1 MTYPRHYKVNEL
13 IHRALG
19 TTGMPAHLEER
30 GLCES
35 DDKRPDG
42 ITLFAWSEGLPIA
55 RDYTNKDTVCQSY
68 VGKTSKEAGKAAEVA
83 EKAKLNHYNELS
95 ADFKVI
101 PVATE
106 TFGSW
111 GSMGLKW
118 MRQIGDRIA
127 ARTGD
132 KNATFRLLQRISMA
146 IMKGNVASV
155 KGTARSE
162 KQLDEYFFR

>member
-35 DDKRPDG
+35 DDKRPDE

-83 EKAKLNHYNELS
+83 EKAKPNHYKELIS
-95 ADFKVI
+95 KLFLL
-101 PVATE
+101 P
-106 TFGSW
+106 
-111 GSMGLKW
+111 L
-118 MRQIGDRIA
+118 
-127 ARTGD
+127 
-132 KNATFRLLQRISMA
+132 RLLAAGVPWALS
-146 IMKGNVASV
+146 G
-155 KGTARSE
+155 
-162 KQLDEYFFR
+162 

>member
-1 MTYPRHYKVNEL
+1 M
-13 IHRALG
+13 
-19 TTGMPAHLEER
+19 
-30 GLCES
+30 CES
-35 DDKRPDG
+35 RSRYG
-42 ITLFAWSEGLPIA
+42 
-55 RDYTNKDTVCQSY
+55 
-68 VGKTSKEAGKAAEVA
+68 
-83 EKAKLNHYNELS
+83 
-95 ADFKVI
+95 I